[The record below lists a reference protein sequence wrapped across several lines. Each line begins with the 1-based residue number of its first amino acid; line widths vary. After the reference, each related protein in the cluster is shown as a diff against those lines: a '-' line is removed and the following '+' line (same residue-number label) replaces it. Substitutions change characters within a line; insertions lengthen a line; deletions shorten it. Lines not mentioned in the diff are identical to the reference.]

1 MYIYIMYA
9 SIELHQ
15 SFFSFSEHKVD
26 SQEDENVIKRYYVS
40 KDK

>member
-1 MYIYIMYA
+1 MYA

-15 SFFSFSEHKVD
+15 RFFFFPEHKVD

-40 KDK
+40 EDK